1 MKRAGIIGLG
11 AMGSHMAKNIIKAGH
26 RLVVFDVRPE
36 AMDGLARLGAEKAAC
51 PKEVGANADIV
62 FLMVQNF
69 QQCEACLL
77 GPTGL
82 LAGMAGGALVVTSTI
97 APDEV
102 KKVASYC
109 GDKGVA
115 VLDSPVS
122 GGTKGAADGSLTLM
136 ISGKDEVYRECLPV
150 LECLGSNLVKVGDE
164 VGQGQ
169 AIKAVN
175 QLLVGVHMVAMAEAM
190 VLGTKCGLDP
200 EVVYRVVSS
209 SAGNSRV
216 FENRVPT
223 VINRDFSL
231 RSTLAIQFK
240 DTDIAVRTA
249 DSVKAPV
256 FLAPVAR
263 ELYKIAAT
271 KSATVEDSSAIVKL
285 YEELADVTVVKGGTP
300 QSR

>member
-1 MKRAGIIGLG
+1 MKQIGIIGLG
-11 AMGSHMAKNIIKAGH
+11 AMGFNMAKNILKAGY
-26 RLVVFDVRPE
+26 RLTGYDIRPE
-36 AMDGLARLGAEKAAC
+36 AMDRLARLGAEKAAC
-51 PKEVGANADIV
+51 PKDVGANADSV

-69 QQCEACLL
+69 KQCEDCLL
-77 GPTGL
+77 GPSGL
-82 LAGMAGGALVVTSTI
+82 LAGLTGGTLIVTSTI

-102 KKVASYC
+102 KKIAAYC
-109 GDKGVA
+109 SEKDVE

-136 ISGKDEVYRECLPV
+136 ISGKDEVYQECLPV
-150 LECLGSNLVKVGDE
+150 IKCLGSNLVKVGDE

-175 QLLVGVHMVAMAEAM
+175 QLLFGVHMVAMAEAM
-190 VLGTKCGLDP
+190 VLGAKCGLDP
-200 EVVYRVVSS
+200 EVVYRVVKS

-216 FENRVPT
+216 FENRVPAI
-223 VINRDFSL
+223 INRDFSV
-231 RSTLAIQFK
+231 RSTLGIQFK

-263 ELYKIAAT
+263 ELYKIAEAKGVT
-271 KSATVEDSSAIVKL
+271 IEDSSAIIKL
-285 YEELADVTVVKGGTP
+285 YEDLANVIVKKG
-300 QSR
+300 